1 MSRLLV
7 CLLLMSA
14 CLPVLAREVR
24 LQGAN
29 GDGGACPEA
38 NASEVVGPPRSK
50 GKRAAVAAPD
60 KAKPN
65 GYRGDDGNGVMHA
78 PRWHSFVPG
87 MFR

>member
-7 CLLLMSA
+7 CLLMMSA

-24 LQGAN
+24 LQSAN
-29 GDGGACPEA
+29 GDGGSCPEA
-38 NASEVVGPPRSK
+38 AAAEAVVQPRAK
-50 GKRAAVAAPD
+50 GKRAAIAAPS
-60 KAKPN
+60 KTKS
-65 GYRGDDGNGVMHA
+65 GLHGDDGNAVRA

>member
-7 CLLLMSA
+7 CLLMVFA

-24 LQGAN
+24 LQSAN
-29 GDGGACPEA
+29 GDGGTCPEA
-38 NASEVVGPPRSK
+38 TAEAVVQPRNK
-50 GKRAAVAAPD
+50 GKRAAIATPD
-60 KAKPN
+60 KAKPST
-65 GYRGDDGNGVMHA
+65 YRGDDGNSVRT

>member
-1 MSRLLV
+1 MTKLLV

-24 LQGAN
+24 LHGAN
-29 GDGGACPEA
+29 GDGGSCPDAVAAEA
-38 NASEVVGPPRSK
+38 VVQPQTK
-50 GKRAAVAAPD
+50 GKRAVVGMPG
-60 KAKPN
+60 KAKPATF
-65 GYRGDDGNGVMHA
+65 RGDDGNTVRA

>member
-7 CLLLMSA
+7 CLLMVFA

-29 GDGGACPEA
+29 GDGGTCPEA
-38 NASEVVGPPRSK
+38 AAEVVVQPRSK
-50 GKRAAVAAPD
+50 GKRATIATPD
-60 KAKPN
+60 KAKPTT
-65 GYRGDDGNGVMHA
+65 YRGDDGSGVRA